1 MRKNT
6 QIILTVTNDL
16 NYDQRMIRICT
27 SLSNAGY
34 NVLLVGRIRS
44 FSKPLTSRP
53 FDQIRLNCIFNQGKL
68 FYIEYNIRLFVF
80 LLFRSFNI
88 ISAVDLD
95 TLAPAYVCA
104 KIRRKICVYDAH
116 EYFSEVP
123 EVVNRPA
130 VKRVWEAL
138 AQWLIPNIQHCY
150 TVGQSLAD
158 ELSERYQNTFAV
170 IRNLP
175 WRSAIS
181 EAKPLADPP
190 ILLYQGV
197 LNDGR
202 GLEAAIG
209 VLQQLENVELWLAG
223 EGDLSAELRTLA
235 KELGVAERIQ
245 FLGYLTPEALKDLT
259 PQATIGLNLLE
270 NKGLNYY
277 YSLAIKAFDYIQAS
291 LPAIHMDYPEYK
303 MINEEYQIG
312 KLIEDLKPATLQ
324 RAIEALLDN
333 PQEYEKIRQNCRL
346 AAQELIWE
354 KEEKKLLEIYF
365 GILKP

>member
-44 FSKPLTSRP
+44 FSKPLVSRP
-53 FDQIRLNCIFNQGKL
+53 FDQLRLNCFFNQGKL
-68 FYIEYNIRLFVF
+68 FYIEYNIRLLFF
-80 LLFRSFNI
+80 LFFRSFDI

-95 TLAPAYVCA
+95 TLAPAYICA

-123 EVVNRPA
+123 EVVNRPS

-138 AQWLIPNIQHCY
+138 AQWLIPKIQHCY

-158 ELSERYQNTFAV
+158 ELSARYQNTFAV

-175 WRSAIS
+175 WRSEIPATKS
-181 EAKPLADPP
+181 SPNRP

-209 VLQQLENVELWLAG
+209 ALQQLKAVELWLAG

-235 KELGVAERIQ
+235 KESGVADRVQ

-277 YSLAIKAFDYIQAS
+277 YSLANKAFDYIQAG
-291 LPAIHMDYPEYK
+291 LPAIHMDFPEYRLL
-303 MINEEYQIG
+303 NEEYQIG
-312 KLIEDLKPATLQ
+312 KLIKDLKPESLQ
-324 RAIEALLDN
+324 AAIEELLDN

-346 AAQELIWE
+346 AAQELTWE
-354 KEEKKLLEIYF
+354 QEEKKLLQIYF
-365 GILKP
+365 DILKP